1 MCSNSEE
8 SDDETGTEIQT
19 QVTGDLI
26 DSMTCDLQKLRTE
39 NIDLNAQIQR
49 VSQNYE
55 QEAFTGKNDKVLYY
69 TGLPTFEILKSL
81 FSYLESYIPVK
92 KSIRKFKMLIL
103 TLMRLRLNVTALFL
117 SYEFKISVATV
128 SRVITDVIDVMYIRM
143 KPLVF

>member
-1 MCSNSEE
+1 
-8 SDDETGTEIQT
+8 
-19 QVTGDLI
+19 
-26 DSMTCDLQKLRTE
+26 
-39 NIDLNAQIQR
+39 
-49 VSQNYE
+49 VSQKYE

>member
-26 DSMTCDLQKLRTE
+26 DSMTCELQKLRTE

-49 VSQNYE
+49 VSQKYE

-69 TGLPTFEILKSL
+69 TVLPTFEILKSL

-92 KSIRKFKMLIL
+92 KS
-103 TLMRLRLNVTALFL
+103 T
-117 SYEFKISVATV
+117 
-128 SRVITDVIDVMYIRM
+128 RVIFKKM
-143 KPLVF
+143 KTLCDIEGEISNWTN

>member
-1 MCSNSEE
+1 
-8 SDDETGTEIQT
+8 
-19 QVTGDLI
+19 
-26 DSMTCDLQKLRTE
+26 
-39 NIDLNAQIQR
+39 
-49 VSQNYE
+49 VSQKYE

-143 KPLVF
+143 KPLVFLAIQRGIKKINAYAVQETFWNKMCSDN